1 MEGLRTWVIFSWL
14 AGVIGDPMSSQQF
27 DKLHSKRVFFLRAYE
42 VGGGY
47 SGKQMRCYGCIRR
60 LKLGNQLHRRG
71 LRPCLLHFDV
81 VHEREREILIDRFCE
96 AG

>member
-42 VGGGY
+42 VGGG
-47 SGKQMRCYGCIRR
+47 
-60 LKLGNQLHRRG
+60 L
-71 LRPCLLHFDV
+71 LRQTDEVLW
-81 VHEREREILIDRFCE
+81 VHQKAE
-96 AG
+96 AGQSAT